1 MKPES
6 SALVSPCKLMQVNL
20 TSLNGVLLQNVAEV
34 KFNRRRPKPG
44 QPQTRRMLCTNS
56 AELLNS
62 AAGRTSLNYRPPVK
76 APKYNPSNK
85 NLIITWDIF
94 MQGYRT
100 INVDSCT
107 LINVIPANDQF
118 WTYFNEKLV
127 DMPQDQ
133 KIAFMNV

>member
-1 MKPES
+1 
-6 SALVSPCKLMQVNL
+6 
-20 TSLNGVLLQNVAEV
+20 
-34 KFNRRRPKPG
+34 
-44 QPQTRRMLCTNS
+44 MLCTNS

-76 APKYNPSNK
+76 PPKYNPANK

-94 MQGYRT
+94 MQNYRT
-100 INVDSCT
+100 INVDACD
-107 LINVIPANDQF
+107 LVNVIPANEQF
-118 WTYFNEKLV
+118 WTYFNENLV